1 MAASV
6 MVGSANAGNSP
17 SSSATNRANCGGCR
31 HPGRRR
37 DSAGVSVTLASK
49 VRRAWFYGNDGG
61 EALLRLAR
69 IQAEEQP
76 RAMAS
81 LTAAI
86 FASGGR
92 LARKASRLSSEASE
106 PLNTLW

>member
-1 MAASV
+1 MP
-6 MVGSANAGNSP
+6 GTRP
-17 SSSATNRANCGGCR
+17 RARRRTAQTVGGCR

-106 PLNTLW
+106 PPNTG